1 MDGVTIGH
9 PRCHAYHC
17 TQRLESP
24 RDRHC
29 LGHRDLDSQC
39 AINGCLKPVSDGKR
53 TCDTPSHR
61 TYENSRREQGHAL
74 FELKR
79 RLAVRSVASHI
90 RSLPSIS
97 TTHDGLDDPDVQDV
111 LDDPAVPS
119 NVQAK
124 SKDAPKKMKST
135 LTRKWTHNEQLLVR
149 PCGVIVARATFFEAE
164 SPSNCRVSL
173 NLSSP

>member
-1 MDGVTIGH
+1 MDGITIGH

-17 TQRLESP
+17 IQRLESP

-29 LGHRDLDSQC
+29 LNHRNLDSQC
-39 AINGCLKPVSDGKR
+39 AVVGCTRPISDGKR
-53 TCDTPSHR
+53 TCNTPSHR
-61 TYENSRREQGHAL
+61 NHENHRRQQGQAL

-79 RLAVRSVASHI
+79 RLAARSVASHI
-90 RSLPSIS
+90 RSLPSEQPGS
-97 TTHDGLDDPDVQDV
+97 MNDGLDDPDIQNL

-124 SKDAPKKMKST
+124 SKDTEKKMKST

-164 SPSNCRVSL
+164 APSNCRVSVHG
-173 NLSSP
+173 